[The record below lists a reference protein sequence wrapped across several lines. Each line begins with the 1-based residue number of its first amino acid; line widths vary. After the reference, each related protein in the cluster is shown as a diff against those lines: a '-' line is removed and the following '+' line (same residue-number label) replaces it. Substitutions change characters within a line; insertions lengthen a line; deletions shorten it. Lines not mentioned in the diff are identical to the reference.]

1 MRRKGGDYN
10 EKTFEQEDT
19 HERGNFL
26 GRPQAGN
33 EGKSWEVMPQMKEL
47 KELTLLVKQ
56 RMDESKW
63 QGCVHIHHLPF
74 F

>member
-1 MRRKGGDYN
+1 
-10 EKTFEQEDT
+10 
-19 HERGNFL
+19 
-26 GRPQAGN
+26 
-33 EGKSWEVMPQMKEL
+33 MPQMKEL

-63 QGCVHIHHLPF
+63 QGYIHASPAIF